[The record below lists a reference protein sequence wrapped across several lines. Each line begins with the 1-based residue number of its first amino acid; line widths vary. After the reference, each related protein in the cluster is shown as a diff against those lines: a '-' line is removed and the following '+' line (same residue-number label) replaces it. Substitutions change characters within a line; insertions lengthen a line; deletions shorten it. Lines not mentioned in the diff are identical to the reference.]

1 MVVVVW
7 WVRLG
12 FSSGSARGG
21 GGGGGGGAGRV
32 GRRGAEGNGDAGR
45 PAGTGG

>member
-21 GGGGGGGAGRV
+21 GVGGAGRV
-32 GRRGAEGNGDAGR
+32 GRRGAEGNGDSGR
-45 PAGTGG
+45 PAGGKGG